1 MLNDSE
7 LETLLAMLAAMVD
20 RADLTDLALLQ
31 LLTPD
36 QKAQLWAVVPIALRQ
51 SIHNLK
57 RQSA

>member
-7 LETLLAMLAAMVD
+7 LETLLTMLAAMVD

-31 LLTPD
+31 LLTPN